1 MSQPQRKRFV
11 APLVALGGAVLYL
24 YANLFASP
32 RVPFLLGGDQVYFW
46 MRAMWMLDGKRIY
59 RDFLQFSQPPGL
71 DLLFLEL
78 FKIFGLRLWVTNAV
92 VLVLG
97 IAFAWLMFS
106 IACRLMR
113 RQSAVLAVAVF
124 LVPIYGKALNATHHW
139 FAVLAVLMAMQ
150 ILLGGISAS
159 RVAAAG
165 AILGLGSYFSTY
177 HGLAG
182 LLAFLVF
189 LLWQRMRTQTRWAAT
204 LRRVVLLCSAYAI
217 TLALLYSHYLFT
229 GGTAGELWYFQV
241 TSVRKYAV
249 NAYRGSGLFFPSP
262 LTLHNLPAL
271 SEYLVVYVLLAA
283 ATAAAACLCW
293 RRRRESTIEPVVLVT
308 LVALLLFGEVAV
320 SASWLRLYAVS
331 APAVILIAWGIEQLP
346 RLRVCVT
353 IAIWV
358 WIILLGAH
366 QTVAHHR
373 MQRDV
378 IHLPAGTVAT
388 TQPLAVHLTLVSR
401 YVEPGDGIFQA
412 AWPGVYLPLH
422 ARNPVAFETVN
433 VSDMPRPGDAELV
446 VQQLGERQVPYVLW
460 AARLDEACA
469 PGCSDRLSPLRE
481 YVHAMY
487 APVATLP
494 DGDTLWRRRQ

>member
-1 MSQPQRKRFV
+1 MSQPERKRFA
-11 APLVALGGAVLYL
+11 APLIALGGAVLYL

-32 RVPFLLGGDQVYFW
+32 RMPFLLGGDQAYFW
-46 MRAMWMLDGKRIY
+46 MRAMWMLDGERIY

-71 DLLFLEL
+71 DLLFLAL
-78 FKIFGLRLWVTNAV
+78 FKIFGLRMWVTNAV

-97 IAFAWLMFS
+97 IAFVWLMFS
-106 IACRLMR
+106 IASRLMR
-113 RQSAVLAVAVF
+113 RGSALLAAAVF

-139 FAVLAVLMAMQ
+139 FAVLAVLAAMR
-150 ILLGGISAS
+150 ILLGGLSAP
-159 RVAAAG
+159 RVALAG

-182 LLAFLVF
+182 LLAFFVF
-189 LLWQRMRTQTRWAAT
+189 LLWQGMRTQARWAQT
-204 LRRVVLLCSAYAI
+204 LRRLGLLCSAYVVA
-217 TLALLYSHYLFT
+217 LALLYSHYFLT
-229 GGTAGELWYFQV
+229 GGTVGELWYFQV

-249 NAYRGSGLFFPSP
+249 NAYRGSGLFFPLS

-271 SEYLVVYVLLAA
+271 SEYLVVYLLLAA
-283 ATAAAACLCW
+283 ATVAAVCLCW
-293 RRRRESTIEPVVLVT
+293 RRRKESTIEPVVLVT

-320 SASWLRLYAVS
+320 SAWWLRIYAVS

-366 QTVAHHR
+366 QTVVHHR

-378 IHLPAGTVAT
+378 IDLPAGKVAT
-388 TQPLAVHLTLVSR
+388 TQPLAARLSLVSQ
-401 YVEPGDGIFQA
+401 YVKPGDDVFQA

-422 ARNPVAFETVN
+422 TRNPVAFETVN

-446 VQQLGERQVPYVLW
+446 MQQLGRRRVPYVLW

-487 APVATLP
+487 AQVATLP